1 MFLNKAL
8 TFRHE
13 KNAEDFKVT
22 REIGNVT
29 GESIITFEYY
39 PKNKEELKT
48 VKDLCFQVQIKFT
61 KLDGGKCVRIM
72 SKRVEVTHSRQEAE
86 KHVNVNVVGLHSQ
99 VQAAQKAAEGK
110 YTAARMIQK
119 RNMRM
124 VRRTLATDDATD
136 GQKAEYSLWNQEAVR
151 LNDVIKKTKMKEQ
164 ARGIRYDSGEE
175 EASDS
180 DEEKEIKKEIEKD
193 KKVDEKKL
201 EKHQKKEQKKAERRN
216 RRGEDDDIS
225 NQLYQAQ
232 NPLTSAFTF
241 DSNPLYDDN

>member
-1 MFLNKAL
+1 MLLNKAL

-13 KNAEDFKVT
+13 KNAEDFKAI

-29 GESIITFEYY
+29 GESIITFEYF

-48 VKDLCFQVQIKFT
+48 AKDLCFQVQIKFT
-61 KLDGGKCVRIM
+61 KLDGSKCVRIM

-86 KHVNVNVVGLHSQ
+86 KHVNVNVIGLHSQ
-99 VQAAQKAAEGK
+99 VQAAQNAAEGK

-136 GQKAEYSLWNQEAVR
+136 GQKAQYDLWNQEAVR
-151 LNDVIKKTKMKEQ
+151 LNNVIKKTQINEQ
-164 ARGIRYDSGEE
+164 AKGIRYESDED

-180 DEEKEIKKEIEKD
+180 EEEKTIQKEIEVTKQ
-193 KKVDEKKL
+193 VDEKKL
-201 EKHQKKEQKKAERRN
+201 EKFQKKQQKKQDRRN
-216 RRGEDDDIS
+216 RRGQDDDIS

-232 NPLTSAFTF
+232 NPFSSAFT
-241 DSNPLYDDN
+241 DNSNPLYDDN